1 MTGIAIGV
9 AILAGAAVHS
19 WAVALLLSGA
29 VLCGAVIGGRRLIG
43 PAVAVV
49 FALVLGTW
57 RGDAP
62 GRPGSLAW
70 GDRATGI
77 EGRVASVPASNGR
90 RQHFVVAVEE
100 AISDEARRVVRARV
114 WVSAP
119 LYPAVGYGDRV
130 WLIGDVLQVEDQP
143 AGFRG
148 FLRSRRVDGAVVAG
162 VLRRDAAPANWRGR
176 IGNLRGIVDRRLASA
191 APGDAGALLA
201 GLVTGD
207 DGALSEESRE
217 AFLRTGTSHLTAVSG
232 SNLALLVTMASTL
245 GTATGW
251 RRRWGWQALTL
262 GAVWGYALL
271 VGLGPPA
278 TRAALVA
285 TGGVLAVRVGRRPDY
300 PTLLVLAAAVM
311 VVVQP
316 GNLWSLSFQLS
327 FAASLALASVLPGL
341 QLRGLGGWTGAAIA
355 GTLAVEIATLPMLLP
370 LNGSVSLTSVPANML
385 VAPWVAV
392 AFPVAALASAVGFV
406 SEPAGEAL
414 GAVAALLVRPV
425 LLVVE
430 TLGGVESG
438 TVPVGRPGGAVS
450 LLLSV
455 GAALVVGALSWEGR
469 ACAFRLFRW
478 AGLAARTKGR

>member
-1 MTGIAIGV
+1 M
-9 AILAGAAVHS
+9 
-19 WAVALLLSGA
+19 
-29 VLCGAVIGGRRLIG
+29 
-43 PAVAVV
+43 
-49 FALVLGTW
+49 
-57 RGDAP
+57 
-62 GRPGSLAW
+62 
-70 GDRATGI
+70 
-77 EGRVASVPASNGR
+77 
-90 RQHFVVAVEE
+90 
-100 AISDEARRVVRARV
+100 
-114 WVSAP
+114 
-119 LYPAVGYGDRV
+119 
-130 WLIGDVLQVEDQP
+130 
-143 AGFRG
+143 
-148 FLRSRRVDGAVVAG
+148 
-162 VLRRDAAPANWRGR
+162 
-176 IGNLRGIVDRRLASA
+176 
-191 APGDAGALLA
+191 
-201 GLVTGD
+201 
-207 DGALSEESRE
+207 
-217 AFLRTGTSHLTAVSG
+217 TAVSG

-311 VVVQP
+311 VLVQP
-316 GNLWSLSFQLS
+316 RNLWSLSFQLS

-341 QLRGLGGWTGAAIA
+341 LPRGVGGWSGAAVA

-370 LNGSVSLTSVPANML
+370 LSGSVSLTSVPANML

-438 TVPVGRPGGAVS
+438 TVPVGRPGGVVS
-450 LLLSV
+450 RWLLA
-455 GAALVVGALSWEGR
+455 GAALAVGVLSSEGR
-469 ACAFRLFRW
+469 TCAGRFFRS